1 MRNILLITLLVL
13 WVAVSCNKEKNPG
26 NSGEITLTSE
36 LYGTGPYYAMGYN
49 FALGKMVKT
58 LDHPGPDITILA
70 ESSPDNTVVKS
81 AYLSSDN
88 LNNSFS
94 LTASFNNLGEAE
106 NFFNNYGEV
115 IDSSGYQGIAADI
128 QPYQIWTFRTSDSKY
143 VKMLIKSVK
152 KEIRDDFPYAET
164 TLQYVYQPDGSRT
177 FPMPVE

>member
-1 MRNILLITLLVL
+1 MRNILLITLLLVG
-13 WVAVSCNKEKNPG
+13 VTVSCNKEKNPG

-58 LDHPGPDITILA
+58 LDKPGPDITLLA
-70 ESSPDNTVVKS
+70 NSTNNQNYIN
-81 AYLSSDN
+81 AYLSTDN

-94 LTASFNNLGEAE
+94 LTASFDNLSEAE
-106 NFFNNYGEV
+106 NFFNTYAEV
-115 IDSSGYQGIAADI
+115 IDSSGYEGIAANI
-128 QPYQIWTFRTSDSKY
+128 QPYQIWTYRSSDTKY

-164 TLQYVYQPDGSRT
+164 TLRFVYQPDGSRT
-177 FPMPVE
+177 FPRPVE